1 VHSPW
6 AYRLFL
12 RWQRRRIRSMQ
23 RVVPVLVG
31 EWCVENEWAKNLDP
45 EEMNLDQF
53 DDAQRRRFAHVTR
66 MQLNCFEQ
74 AAGWMYWSWKLE
86 PSPHTAPD
94 ALWKEC
100 WDFRRCLMHGWLPDM
115 AE

>member
-1 VHSPW
+1 
-6 AYRLFL
+6 
-12 RWQRRRIRSMQ
+12 MQ

-45 EEMNLDQF
+45 GEMDLDQF

-66 MQLNCFEQ
+66 MQLDCFGQ

-100 WDFRRCLMHGWLPDM
+100 WDFRRCLMHGWLPSLDRPP
-115 AE
+115 AVHPAPRTASPS